1 MAAAARGLS
10 TVDLTLIRDT
20 LAAGRKPK
28 VVFTESAGQVVGK
41 VGQVVELTDPKAS
54 DDWIVVR
61 FGRDELPFSP
71 ADLAVPAKAPAKRTE
86 SPPQPPPQPPPAP
99 PLRLTEPP
107 RPVKAKPATVASFR
121 EEPRMSAAN
130 TSAST
135 DAAASAGPAE
145 SNGTPRPAKAAK
157 PKPVASLTVTLA
169 YADREWTVA
178 AQQGAKTLAKP
189 YVIKPTEALQM
200 VALID
205 VPGVHEAVEAII
217 DAERAEAEG
226 RAMRLREELAEI
238 ESRLAELTSKGMP
251 TVASSSPSSTRL
263 S

>member
-1 MAAAARGLS
+1 MAAAPRGLS
-10 TVDLTLIRDT
+10 AADLTLIRET

-71 ADLAVPAKAPAKRTE
+71 ADLAVPAKAPAKRAE
-86 SPPQPPPQPPPAP
+86 SPPQPPPAP

-107 RPVKAKPATVASFR
+107 TPVKAKPATVASFR

-135 DAAASAGPAE
+135 GAAASAGPAE

-157 PKPVASLTVTLA
+157 PRPVASLTVTLA
-169 YADREWTVA
+169 YTDREWTVA

-251 TVASSSPSSTRL
+251 TVASSSPRSTRL